1 MKHSAFKKC
10 LRAAAFLL
18 CAGLMVAALSFACRP
33 KTYNGSWNYVAK
45 MNEFYALEEDS
56 LDYICVGS
64 SHAYCTVNPLEIW
77 KKADLAGFVLATQK
91 QPLDI
96 SYYYIKEA
104 FKTQS
109 PEVVLLESFM
119 IAYEDEYA
127 PDAVHSALDPLRP
140 SFNKLQLIHD
150 VVDFENRPEYYFDI
164 IKYHTRWTQVSPSEL
179 LEAMSQ
185 PEDTYKGFVP
195 LSQDYS
201 GKNVN
206 QDYEGTAALPLCEKN
221 QRVLEQIY
229 DLVHEKGAELVLM
242 IAPYDDDP
250 EATAKIKSAMEW
262 AEEKDITVLDYSSAL
277 DALELDPNC
286 DYFDARHLDISG
298 AAKISW
304 HLADFLTEYGLTG
317 CHRIDTEKWQN
328 DFDLYRTRFAS
339 EFS

>member
-33 KTYNGSWNYVAK
+33 KTYNGSWNYMAK

-150 VVDFENRPEYYFDI
+150 VVDFENRPEFYFDME
-164 IKYHTRWTQVSPSEL
+164 HTSTTTDRL
-179 LEAMSQ
+179 L
-185 PEDTYKGFVP
+185 
-195 LSQDYS
+195 
-201 GKNVN
+201 
-206 QDYEGTAALPLCEKN
+206 
-221 QRVLEQIY
+221 
-229 DLVHEKGAELVLM
+229 
-242 IAPYDDDP
+242 
-250 EATAKIKSAMEW
+250 
-262 AEEKDITVLDYSSAL
+262 
-277 DALELDPNC
+277 
-286 DYFDARHLDISG
+286 
-298 AAKISW
+298 
-304 HLADFLTEYGLTG
+304 
-317 CHRIDTEKWQN
+317 
-328 DFDLYRTRFAS
+328 
-339 EFS
+339 